1 MDDDNPAHDPA
12 DDVTVV
18 ELSASDTYPLRLSVL
33 RVDTPTKVVAFAE
46 DDMPGTV
53 HLGVRVGDEIVAIS
67 TWIPR
72 PFNDEPAVQL
82 RGMATA
88 PHLRGRGVGGILV
101 ESGCVRS
108 ATVAPLVWARARDTA
123 IDFYLRH
130 GFAVAGDGFVD
141 ESTGKPHHVIVR
153 RVA

>member
-1 MDDDNPAHDPA
+1 MNDETVNDDSGDGW
-12 DDVTVV
+12 TVV
-18 ELSASDTYPLRLSVL
+18 ELSASETYPLRLSVL

-53 HLGVRVGDEIVAIS
+53 HLGVRIDDDIVAIS

-88 PHLRGRGVGGILV
+88 PHLRGRGAGGILV
-101 ESGCVRS
+101 ESGCVRAAS
-108 ATVAPLVWARARDTA
+108 IAPLVWARARDTA
-123 IDFYLRH
+123 LDFYVRH
-130 GFAVAGDGFVD
+130 GFAVTGDGFVD

-153 RVA
+153 HVA